1 MGRRK
6 KGNSSLSLPIKLD
19 KGLEIQYLSFWAVW
33 NCQLMIIEY
42 LSFSIEDKFECLF
55 SNPLTNASQCLVFTF
70 TLIPVPNWRH
80 KSNTIAAS
88 RFSAGRRDWKENL
101 FKTENNS
108 LRADHRERTSSGIF
122 KPVLIRNIKQKLLEI
137 FLAGP
142 RLCSSKHAVNILKSQ
157 TSQTQALPDP
167 LADNTD
173 ARRKGSNTCC
183 LTFIPVG
190 IKLILINRLGNRW
203 VPWQS
208 L

>member
-1 MGRRK
+1 LCAYQEYK
-6 KGNSSLSLPIKLD
+6 A
-19 KGLEIQYLSFWAVW
+19 EI
-33 NCQLMIIEY
+33 I
-42 LSFSIEDKFECLF
+42 
-55 SNPLTNASQCLVFTF
+55 
-70 TLIPVPNWRH
+70 
-80 KSNTIAAS
+80 
-88 RFSAGRRDWKENL
+88 
-101 FKTENNS
+101 
-108 LRADHRERTSSGIF
+108 REM
-122 KPVLIRNIKQKLLEI
+122 

-142 RLCSSKHAVNILKSQ
+142 RLCSSKHHVNMLKSR

-173 ARRKGSNTCC
+173 ASRKGSNTCC

>member
-1 MGRRK
+1 MSNLISQAQQFALR
-6 KGNSSLSLPIKLD
+6 
-19 KGLEIQYLSFWAVW
+19 VT
-33 NCQLMIIEY
+33 IIHAY
-42 LSFSIEDKFECLF
+42 SPKH
-55 SNPLTNASQCLVFTF
+55 LTK
-70 TLIPVPNWRH
+70 RE
-80 KSNTIAAS
+80 K
-88 RFSAGRRDWKENL
+88 
-101 FKTENNS
+101 NS

-142 RLCSSKHAVNILKSQ
+142 RLCSSKHPVNILKSR

-167 LADNTD
+167 LADNAD
-173 ARRKGSNTCC
+173 ARRKGSTTCC

-190 IKLILINRLGNRW
+190 IKLIPINRLGNRW

>member
-1 MGRRK
+1 MF
-6 KGNSSLSLPIKLD
+6 N
-19 KGLEIQYLSFWAVW
+19 
-33 NCQLMIIEY
+33 
-42 LSFSIEDKFECLF
+42 
-55 SNPLTNASQCLVFTF
+55 F
-70 TLIPVPNWRH
+70 TLILVPNWRH
-80 KSNTIAAS
+80 KSDTIAAS
-88 RFSAGRRDWKENL
+88 RFCAGKGDWKEKP
-101 FKTENNS
+101 FKKTENCS

-122 KPVLIRNIKQKLLEI
+122 KPMLIRNIKQKLLDI

-142 RLCSSKHAVNILKSQ
+142 RLCSSKHPVNIPKSQ